1 MKCVCLDLGVTALA
15 VAAAAACRQIGGR
28 DDEDEAVAAMTVSLQ
43 KSLEKTSLANESV
56 QLSQSSILFD
66 CALRLVGGSGR
77 GGRGGGGDGG
87 GGGEGGGGGSGVG
100 AEAATG
106 GAIES
111 SMQSVSAP
119 MP

>member
-1 MKCVCLDLGVTALA
+1 MITDKSF
-15 VAAAAACRQIGGR
+15 GGNG
-28 DDEDEAVAAMTVSLQ
+28 
-43 KSLEKTSLANESV
+43 KHN
-56 QLSQSSILFD
+56 
-66 CALRLVGGSGR
+66 C
-77 GGRGGGGDGG
+77 GG